1 MRKNL
6 LLLCIVLL
14 VAVVALVS
22 CDEELIKNNKALGTW
37 VFVDAGPSGTSTY
50 TLIINSDST
59 CKMINE
65 TQDITTESTG
75 IWLPVSLTEGALS
88 LENKLSEYIMT
99 GTYVVDGN
107 YLELTPDDQGI
118 TFIFERVFK

>member
-37 VFVDAGPSGTSTY
+37 VFVDASPTGTSTY

-65 TQDITTESTG
+65 TPDITTESTG
-75 IWLPVSLTEGALS
+75 IWLPVSLTEGVLS

-99 GTYVVDGN
+99 GKYVVDGN
-107 YLELTPDDQGI
+107 YLKLTPDDQGI